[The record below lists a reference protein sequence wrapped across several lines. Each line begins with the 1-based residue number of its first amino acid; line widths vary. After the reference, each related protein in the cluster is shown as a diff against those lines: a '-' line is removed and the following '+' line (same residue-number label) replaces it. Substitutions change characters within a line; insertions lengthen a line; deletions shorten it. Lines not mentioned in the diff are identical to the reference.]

1 MKHQNEHRI
10 FDEKSE
16 YVKYRRIL
24 VDWLADI
31 QLKFHLQPH
40 TTHVAV
46 MYMDRIMQTC
56 AVPRDSLQIVS
67 LVCLLIASKYE
78 EREIDV
84 PTIDML
90 VQELKTSDVTSSKE
104 NQAKEEQRLRKH
116 IVQIEIMI
124 LNRLKW
130 DLSEYTPLH
139 FLAHF
144 LHKGVLF
151 ENDMIDSIHENQ
163 EQPSLKRIL
172 KQFKRYTNFFAEL
185 ALQDYAFQAFPS
197 SVVAAAIVVATRK
210 AIHIVPMWRPE
221 LEGPLCCTA
230 EEIRDCVAL
239 VLELHHEH
247 RRIAMSV
254 NNTASTP
261 KVDTTSSN
269 SGVKTNPD
277 TPDGVD
283 GISMFE

>member
-1 MKHQNEHRI
+1 M
-10 FDEKSE
+10 
-16 YVKYRRIL
+16 
-24 VDWLADI
+24 
-31 QLKFHLQPH
+31 
-40 TTHVAV
+40 
-46 MYMDRIMQTC
+46 
-56 AVPRDSLQIVS
+56 S
-67 LVCLLIASKYE
+67 LVCLLVAAKFE

-90 VQELKTSDVTSSKE
+90 VQELKTPDLSKDQE
-104 NQAKEEQRLRKH
+104 KEERRLRKH
-116 IVQIEIMI
+116 IVQLEIMI

-144 LHKGVLF
+144 IHKGVLF
-151 ENDMIDSIHENQ
+151 EDDMIDSMHQQHQQ

-172 KQFKRYTNFFAEL
+172 KQFRKYTNFFAEL

-197 SVVAAAIVVATRK
+197 SIVAAAIVVATRK
-210 AIHIVPMWRPE
+210 AVNIVPMWRPE
-221 LEGPLCCTA
+221 LEKPLHCTA
-230 EEIRDCVAL
+230 EKIRDCVAL

-254 NNTASTP
+254 STP
-261 KVDTTSSN
+261 PPQQVEHNTTKVEG
-269 SGVKTNPD
+269 GVEPD

-283 GISMFE
+283 GICMFE

>member
-1 MKHQNEHRI
+1 MKYQNVNRI
-10 FDEKSE
+10 FNEKCD

-31 QLKFHLQPH
+31 QLKFRLQAH
-40 TTHVAV
+40 TAHVAV
-46 MYMDRIMQTC
+46 MYMDRIIQSCT
-56 AVPRDSLQIVS
+56 VPRDSLQIVA

-90 VQELKTSDVTSSKE
+90 IAELKTDRITDQE
-104 NQAKEEQRLRKH
+104 KEEKRLRRH
-116 IVQIEIMI
+116 IVQMEILI

-130 DLSEYTPLH
+130 ELCEYTPLH
-139 FLAHF
+139 FLEHF

-151 ENDMIDSIHENQ
+151 ENDMIDSIHDESNKEQ
-163 EQPSLKRIL
+163 QQPSLKRIL
-172 KQFKRYTNFFAEL
+172 KQFKKYTNFFAEL

-210 AIHIVPMWRPE
+210 AINIVPMWRPE
-221 LEGPLCCTA
+221 LEIPLHCTA
-230 EEIRDCVAL
+230 EKIRDCVAL

-254 NNTASTP
+254 STP
-261 KVDTTSSN
+261 ISVSSEKVVETT
-269 SGVKTNPD
+269 G

-283 GISMFE
+283 GICTFE